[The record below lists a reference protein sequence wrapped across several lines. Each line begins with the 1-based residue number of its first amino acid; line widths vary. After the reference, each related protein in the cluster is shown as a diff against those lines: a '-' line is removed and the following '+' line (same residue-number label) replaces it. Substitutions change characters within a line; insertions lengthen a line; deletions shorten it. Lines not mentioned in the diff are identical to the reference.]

1 MTVGASKSEQLTAKT
16 MDCTDYAWAD
26 NICVIAAEASGDAN
40 AAALI
45 ESLRKLSP
53 RSLKIWG
60 VAGPKM
66 RAAGVEAIARV
77 EELSVMGFAEV
88 IAQYLRLRLIHRRVE
103 AEILRRRPE
112 LVILVDAPSFNLR
125 IAELAFQS
133 GSIVHYHIPPK
144 VWAHGEGRC
153 EILASSCHLV
163 TCVLPFEED
172 FLRSRGVHAHYVGHP
187 LKDQVDYFRK
197 EHGSFVSGTTVRST
211 AMNIGLLP
219 GSRRSEV
226 RHHLKTLVHAFAK
239 VQQSLESHSRSEL
252 GSGSDANSNSS
263 FNSSNV
269 AATGAETNP
278 RLPLL
283 IGLIPI
289 AETLDENWFRRQLS
303 RAMVGTS
310 IPEGTLRAVRGS
322 MYSVLS
328 RVQYAWVCSGTAVL
342 ETCFFEVPHSVVYRT
357 SRLSYE
363 IASRLVK
370 VQFIGLVNLIA
381 GRALTPEF
389 IQDDFS
395 VENLARHAQQVL
407 THPEELQHAREQ
419 LHEISESFPSKS
431 GDRAARLLLSL
442 MDYWQ
447 GLPREARQRMY
458 RRGLGPKL

>member
-1 MTVGASKSEQLTAKT
+1 MVKFF
-16 MDCTDYAWAD
+16 
-26 NICVIAAEASGDAN
+26 IIAGESSGDLLGSE
-40 AAALI
+40 LI
-45 ESLRKLSP
+45 KE
-53 RSLKIWG
+53 LKTQYPSASFTG
-60 VAGPKM
+60 VG
-66 RAAGVEAIARV
+66 G
-77 EELSVMGFAEV
+77 ELMQKQGLVSIFPITDLMVMGFAEV
-88 IAQYLRLRLIHRRVE
+88 IAQYLGLRLIHRRVE

-125 IAELAFQS
+125 IAEIAFQS
-133 GSIVHYHIPPK
+133 GSVVHYHIPPK

-172 FLRSRGVHAHYVGHP
+172 FLRSRRVHAHYVGHP

-197 EHGSFVSGTTVRST
+197 AHGSFVSGTTVRST

-239 VQQSLESHSRSEL
+239 VQQSLESHSRSER
-252 GSGSDANSNSS
+252 GTGSDSS
-263 FNSSNV
+263 TS
-269 AATGAETNP
+269 EIDP

-283 IGLIPI
+283 VGLIPI

-310 IPEGTLRAVRGS
+310 IPEGSLRAVRGS

-342 ETCFFEVPHSVVYRT
+342 ETCFFEVPHSVIYRT

-395 VENLARHAQQVL
+395 VENLARHAQQLL
-407 THPEELQHAREQ
+407 THPEELHLAREQ

-431 GDRAARLLLSL
+431 GERAARLLLSV
-442 MDYWQ
+442 MEYWQ

>member
-1 MTVGASKSEQLTAKT
+1 MTSSLSEQSTSDALS
-16 MDCTDYAWAD
+16 WAE

-45 ESLRKLSP
+45 ESLRRLSSRP
-53 RSLKIWG
+53 LKIWG

-66 RAAGVEAIARV
+66 RAAGVDAIVRV

-88 IAQYLRLRLIHRRVE
+88 IAQYLRLRILHRRIE

-125 IAELAFQS
+125 IAELAFEA

-144 VWAHGEGRC
+144 VWAHGENRC
-153 EILASSCHLV
+153 EALAASCHLV
-163 TCVLPFEED
+163 TCVLPFEEE
-172 FLRSRGVHAHYVGHP
+172 FLRNRGVQAHYVGHP

-197 EHGSFVSGTTVRST
+197 EHGSFVSGTTVRSS
-211 AMNIGLLP
+211 AVNIGLLP

-226 RHHLKTLVHAFAK
+226 RHHLPTLVKAFAK
-239 VQQSLESHSRSEL
+239 VQQELDSRASKEMAA
-252 GSGSDANSNSS
+252 DAANKSS
-263 FNSSNV
+263 S
-269 AATGAETNP
+269 AM
-278 RLPLL
+278 PLL
-283 IGLIPI
+283 VGLIPI

-303 RAMVGTS
+303 RAMAGTS

-342 ETCFFEVPHSVVYRT
+342 ETCFFEVPHAVIYRT

-381 GRALTPEF
+381 GRAVTPEY
-389 IQDDFS
+389 IQDEFS
-395 VENLARHAQQVL
+395 VENLSRHALQFL
-407 THPEELQHAREQ
+407 TVPEELQRAREQ

-431 GDRAARLLLSL
+431 GDRAARLLLTL
-442 MDYWQ
+442 AEYWQ
-447 GLPREARQRMY
+447 GLPREARQRMH

>member
-1 MTVGASKSEQLTAKT
+1 
-16 MDCTDYAWAD
+16 
-26 NICVIAAEASGDAN
+26 
-40 AAALI
+40 
-45 ESLRKLSP
+45 
-53 RSLKIWG
+53 
-60 VAGPKM
+60 
-66 RAAGVEAIARV
+66 
-77 EELSVMGFAEV
+77 V
-88 IAQYLRLRLIHRRVE
+88 IAQYLGLRLIHRRVE

-125 IAELAFQS
+125 IAEIAFQS
-133 GSIVHYHIPPK
+133 GSVVHYHIPPK

-172 FLRSRGVHAHYVGHP
+172 FLRSRRVHAHYVGHP

-197 EHGSFVSGTTVRST
+197 AHGSFVSGTTVRST

-239 VQQSLESHSRSEL
+239 VQQSLESHSRSER
-252 GSGSDANSNSS
+252 GTGSDSS
-263 FNSSNV
+263 TS
-269 AATGAETNP
+269 EIDP

-283 IGLIPI
+283 VGLIPI

-310 IPEGTLRAVRGS
+310 IPEGSLRAVRGS

-342 ETCFFEVPHSVVYRT
+342 ETCFFEVPHSVIYRT

-395 VENLARHAQQVL
+395 VENLARHAQQLL
-407 THPEELQHAREQ
+407 THPEELHLAREQ

-431 GDRAARLLLSL
+431 GERAARLLLSV
-442 MDYWQ
+442 MEYWQ

>member
-1 MTVGASKSEQLTAKT
+1 MTVGASKSEQSTADT
-16 MDCTDYAWAD
+16 MVWAD
-26 NICVIAAEASGDAN
+26 NVCIIAAEASGDAN
-40 AAALI
+40 ASALI

-53 RSLKIWG
+53 RPLKIWG

-88 IAQYLRLRLIHRRVE
+88 IAQYLGLRLIHRRVE

-125 IAELAFQS
+125 IAEIAFQS
-133 GSIVHYHIPPK
+133 GSVVHYHIPPK

-172 FLRSRGVHAHYVGHP
+172 FLRSRRVHAHYVGHP

-197 EHGSFVSGTTVRST
+197 EHGPFVSGTTVRST

-239 VQQSLESHSRSEL
+239 VQQSLESQSRSEL
-252 GSGSDANSNSS
+252 GTNSSSNSS
-263 FNSSNV
+263 SSSV
-269 AATGAETNP
+269 AAAGTDP

-283 IGLIPI
+283 VGLIPI

-303 RAMVGTS
+303 RAMAGTS

-342 ETCFFEVPHSVVYRT
+342 ETCFFEVPHSVIYRT

-381 GRALTPEF
+381 GRAVSPEF

-395 VENLARHAQQVL
+395 VDNLAQHAQQLL
-407 THPEELQHAREQ
+407 THPEELHLAREQ
-419 LHEISESFPSKS
+419 LHEISESFPGKS
-431 GDRAARLLLSL
+431 GDRAARLLLSV